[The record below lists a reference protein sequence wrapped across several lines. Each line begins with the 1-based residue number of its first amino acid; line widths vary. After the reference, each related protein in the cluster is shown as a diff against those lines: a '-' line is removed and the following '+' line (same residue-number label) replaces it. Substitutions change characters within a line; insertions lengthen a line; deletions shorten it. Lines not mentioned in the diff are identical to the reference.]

1 MSDIPLPPAST
12 VEDAH
17 ATPVSGLS
25 DLSDKPF
32 RLRRPPRRKRR
43 LRRLLAPLTKLA
55 TRLLRL
61 GTVARLAITDMRENW
76 GGAASRLLAQYP
88 GAAPGGGGAVALY
101 AHFAPHSGISD
112 MVVRQLRAYAGL
124 GFRIVFISSAP
135 RLDATDRA
143 AIAEHVE
150 LILHRRNFGLDFGA
164 WSDALALRPELLDGA
179 DELLLVNDSVLG
191 PLRPLDDMMERLR
204 AGGDG
209 LFGLTDSV
217 QYAPHLQSYFLL
229 ARGEAA
235 IDDVADFLHT
245 RRLTANKRTV
255 IERFEVGL
263 SEHMRDLGHRVAS
276 VWGYDDI
283 ENAVLQS
290 ETDIAALLA
299 VLPGNR
305 ALAAGP
311 GGQFTLR
318 RQLLD
323 LPLNP
328 VHHFAGVLIRR
339 CGFPFLK
346 TELVLKNPERL
357 PEAVNWRALVPADA
371 PVPVAVIEDHLAA
384 YERPRRRARPRRPA
398 TAAPAPRGPA
408 EPGEP
413 LPALPLPPW
422 QAPLRAAWARR
433 VAPPAPAIV
442 APTLSARALA
452 AGLPQVPLVIAFSHD
467 DYAAHCGGVQNVI
480 AAEQRAFAAEGV
492 GYLHLAPAQATPGL
506 AAVDPAACYSVR
518 IDGTHLGLVRL
529 DALLDA
535 CRELGRQKAVMA
547 GLVHHLAGHAPEQVQ
562 ALIEATQAPERLF
575 WLHDFGTLCDQP
587 MLLRN
592 DIAFCG
598 GPAVDSAACTVCAH
612 GAARPEHLARVA
624 AFFAALRPVALAP
637 SASALAFWESRTDWP
652 VTGTAVL
659 PPARLVAL
667 PAPGPRRT
675 GTPLRVAYLGA
686 RASHKGWPVFAALA
700 ERVADTGRYEFL
712 QLGID
717 AALPASPAV
726 RCVPV
731 QVSPD
736 HPTAMIDA
744 LLAQQVDVVINW
756 SLCHE
761 TFSFTTHEALAAGAF
776 VVTHAQAGNVPHAI
790 AANAPAQGL
799 TLMNEQEL
807 EALFVEERLQ
817 EVLAQASRARHM
829 LAFGGASA
837 EWLLARRVEAR
848 MRTLSRH
855 G

>member
-1 MSDIPLPPAST
+1 MNDRPELDDAWRKDTSLPLAL
-12 VEDAH
+12 
-17 ATPVSGLS
+17 GLS

-32 RLRRPPRRKRR
+32 RLRRSPRRKPR
-43 LRRLLAPLTKLA
+43 LRRLLTPFTKLA

-61 GTVARLAITDMRENW
+61 GTAARLVITDMRENW

-101 AHFAPHSGISD
+101 AHFAPHSGVSD

-191 PLRPLDDMMERLR
+191 PFSPLDDMMDRLR

-235 IDDVADFLHT
+235 IDDVAGFLHDQ
-245 RRLTANKRTV
+245 RLTANKRVV

-290 ETDIAALLA
+290 ESDIAALLA

-305 ALAAGP
+305 TLAAGP

-357 PEAVNWRALVPADA
+357 PEAVNWRTLVPVDA

-398 TAAPAPRGPA
+398 AAPAL
-408 EPGEP
+408 PGEP
-413 LPALPLPPW
+413 AAAMAPPTVLPPW
-422 QAPLRAAWARR
+422 HAPLRAAWARR
-433 VAPPAPAIV
+433 AAPPAPAIA
-442 APTLSARALA
+442 APTLSAKALA
-452 AGLPQVPLVIAFSHD
+452 AALPQVPLVIAFSHD

-492 GYLHLAPAQATPGL
+492 GYLHLAPAQAAPGL

-518 IDGTHLGLVRL
+518 IDGTHLGLARL

-575 WLHDFGTLCDQP
+575 WLHDFGTLCPNP

-598 GPAVDSAACTVCAH
+598 GPAADSAACTVCAH
-612 GAARPEHLARVA
+612 GPARPEHLARVA
-624 AFFAALRPVALAP
+624 AFFTALQPVALAP
-637 SASALAFWESRTDWP
+637 SASALAFWESRIDGP

-667 PAPGPRRT
+667 PAPGLRRT

-799 TLMNEQEL
+799 TLMDEGEL
-807 EALFVEERLQ
+807 EALFVEGRLQ

-837 EWLLARRVEAR
+837 EWLLARRAETR
-848 MRTLSRH
+848 MRTLARH